1 MALNKPILLVVV
13 GLFIVGIAACAPAAT
28 PTAAP
33 TVPPAPT
40 VAPTVAPTQP
50 PAPTSEPTAAATEA
64 PAEEEEVAR
73 PSNGGGAGEAVVLA
87 PDVTSGQQIF
97 EENCVTC
104 HGEKGVGGVANPG
117 SVEDIPELNPIDDTM
132 VSSDYLTYAF
142 NIDLFMEHGSSPEGP
157 SPTFNMPA
165 WGDDGKL
172 TPQQISDVI
181 AYVISLNDPNLKP
194 TVTTSEPIPADIA
207 RPSNPGGAGEA
218 ITLTGDTTAGATVF
232 TDNCVVCH
240 GDNGKG
246 GVGNPGSVEDIPEL
260 NPIDETLKSPD
271 PLVYA
276 YNLDLFME
284 HGSTPEGTG
293 PTFTMPAWGDNK
305 ELTPQ
310 QIADVIA
317 YVISINK

>member
-1 MALNKPILLVVV
+1 MALNQPVLLVVV
-13 GLFIVGIAACAPAAT
+13 GLFIAGAAACAQAAT

-33 TVPPAPT
+33 TAPP
-40 VAPTVAPTQP
+40 APTVAPTQP
-50 PAPTSEPTAAATEA
+50 PAPTSAPTVAAATEA
-64 PAEEEEVAR
+64 PTEEAEVAR
-73 PSNGGGAGEAVVLA
+73 PSKGGGAGEAVVLA
-87 PDVTSGQQIF
+87 PDVTAGQQIF

-104 HGEKGVGGVANPG
+104 HGEQGKGGVANPG
-117 SVEDIPELNPIDDTM
+117 SVEDIPELNPIDETIA
-132 VSSDYLTYAF
+132 SSNYITFAF
-142 NIDLFMEHGSSPEGP
+142 NVDLFMEHGSKPEGP
-157 SPTFNMPA
+157 SPTFTMPA

-181 AYVISLNDPNLKP
+181 SYVISLNDPGLKP
-194 TVTTSEPIPADIA
+194 AVTSSQPIPADIA

-218 ITLTGDTTAGATVF
+218 ITLKGDATAGEAIF
-232 TDNCVVCH
+232 TENCVVCH
-240 GDNGKG
+240 GDQGKG
-246 GVGNPGSVEDIPEL
+246 GVSNPGSVEDIPEL

-271 PLVYA
+271 PLTYA

-284 HGSTPEGTG
+284 HGSTPEGPG

-317 YVISINK
+317 YVISLNK